1 MCKVSVIVPIYNDEN
16 FIKQCITSIQNQTL
30 KDIQI
35 ICVDD
40 GSTDTTPAILEEM
53 EKEDPR
59 LLVLAQENQG
69 AGAARNLGM
78 QHAEGDFISFLDSD
92 DVFDPCMMERM
103 VEKAEKE
110 RLDIVVCRA
119 DRFQS
124 DSGSRE
130 PMDWSIHEDWLPDH
144 SPFNSLDIKG
154 NFFETFVWWPWDKLF
169 RRDFLNR
176 TGLHFQSLRTT
187 NDLFFTAAAMLLA
200 RRIAV
205 LDKILVHQRVG
216 IPSSLSSTREESWD
230 NFYKALIK
238 LRTFMKARRIYDRFE
253 QDFINYC
260 LNFSLWHLDTIEGKS
275 FMQLY
280 TALQKKMIQ
289 DFGISCH
296 TVDYF
301 YVPHNFE
308 RIGHILNTSPAD
320 YLFERIHQLE
330 EKSSQWQNQA
340 HSLEKECGQMHEENE
355 LLKKHLESIQFD
367 FDAMAHSLSFRLG
380 RILTYPG
387 RMVRDRLNKLRPFH
401 W

>member
-1 MCKVSVIVPIYNDEN
+1 
-16 FIKQCITSIQNQTL
+16 
-30 KDIQI
+30 
-35 ICVDD
+35 
-40 GSTDTTPAILEEM
+40 
-53 EKEDPR
+53 
-59 LLVLAQENQG
+59 
-69 AGAARNLGM
+69 
-78 QHAEGDFISFLDSD
+78 
-92 DVFDPCMMERM
+92 
-103 VEKAEKE
+103 
-110 RLDIVVCRA
+110 
-119 DRFQS
+119 
-124 DSGSRE
+124 
-130 PMDWSIHEDWLPDH
+130 MDWSIHEDLLPEY
-144 SPFNSLDIKG
+144 SPFSSLDIKR
-154 NFFETFVWWPWDKLF
+154 NFFEAFIWWPWDKLF

-238 LRTFMKARRIYDRFE
+238 LRTFMKARGIYDRFE

-260 LNFSLWHLDTIEGKS
+260 LNFSLWHLDTIKGKS

-296 TVDYF
+296 TGDYF
-301 YVPHNFE
+301 YVPHNFK
-308 RIGHILNTSPAD
+308 RIGHILNTSPED

-330 EKSSQWQNQA
+330 ETSSQWQNQA
-340 HSLEKECGQMHEENE
+340 HSLEKECGQMYEENE

-387 RMVRDRLNKLRPFH
+387 RMVRDRLK
-401 W
+401 

>member
-1 MCKVSVIVPIYNDEN
+1 MCKVSVIIPIYNDEK
-16 FIKQCITSIQNQTL
+16 FLEQCITSVQNQTL
-30 KDIQI
+30 RNIQI

-40 GSTDTTPAILEEM
+40 GSTDTSPSILEAYKKRE
-53 EKEDPR
+53 PR
-59 LLVLAQENQG
+59 MIVLKQPNQG

-78 QHAEGDFISFLDSD
+78 QYAEGDFISFLDSD
-92 DVFDPCMMERM
+92 DIFDPFMLEQMS
-103 VEKAEKE
+103 EKADREN
-110 RLDIVVCRA
+110 LDVVVCRA
-119 DRFQS
+119 DRFDTNNAKHQS
-124 DSGSRE
+124 
-130 PMDWSIHEDWLPDH
+130 MDWSIHEDLLPEY
-144 SPFNSLDIKG
+144 SPFSSLDIKC
-154 NFFETFVWWPWDKLF
+154 NFFEAFIWWPWDKLF

-216 IPSSLSSTREESWD
+216 TPSSLSSTREESWD

-238 LRTFMKARRIYDRFE
+238 LCTFMKARGIYDRFE

-308 RIGHILNTSPAD
+308 RIGHILNTSPED

-330 EKSSQWQNQA
+330 KTSSQWQNQA

-380 RILTYPG
+380 RILTYTG
-387 RMVRDRLNKLRPFH
+387 RMVRDRLK
-401 W
+401 

>member
-59 LLVLAQENQG
+59 LLVLAQENQR

-144 SPFNSLDIKG
+144 SPFNSLDIKW

-253 QDFINYC
+253 QDFINYLDKKLAL
-260 LNFSLWHLDTIEGKS
+260 LNNPLKIEV
-275 FMQLY
+275 
-280 TALQKKMIQ
+280 KK
-289 DFGISCH
+289 
-296 TVDYF
+296 
-301 YVPHNFE
+301 
-308 RIGHILNTSPAD
+308 
-320 YLFERIHQLE
+320 
-330 EKSSQWQNQA
+330 
-340 HSLEKECGQMHEENE
+340 
-355 LLKKHLESIQFD
+355 
-367 FDAMAHSLSFRLG
+367 
-380 RILTYPG
+380 
-387 RMVRDRLNKLRPFH
+387 
-401 W
+401 

>member
-144 SPFNSLDIKG
+144 SPFNSLDIKW

-280 TALQKKMIQ
+280 TALQKK
-289 DFGISCH
+289 
-296 TVDYF
+296 
-301 YVPHNFE
+301 
-308 RIGHILNTSPAD
+308 
-320 YLFERIHQLE
+320 
-330 EKSSQWQNQA
+330 
-340 HSLEKECGQMHEENE
+340 
-355 LLKKHLESIQFD
+355 
-367 FDAMAHSLSFRLG
+367 
-380 RILTYPG
+380 
-387 RMVRDRLNKLRPFH
+387 
-401 W
+401 